1 MTKSGVLTFLG
12 VVIIFG
18 FAFGAFQFGKVITER
33 EVPTVDQRLEYLK
46 QLQTLKTD
54 YDRNT
59 FVMNIGK
66 FRRPRLILSSASAG
80 NCEPFLDSA
89 KHYFSKAEEILARY
103 PSTDALLKNGT
114 QDDRGLVNYYT
125 LISVTMADG
134 YDDCLGNP

>member
-12 VVIIFG
+12 VVVIFG

-33 EVPTVDQRLEYLK
+33 DVPTVDERLEYLK
-46 QLQTLKTD
+46 QLQTLKTK
-54 YDRNT
+54 YDRDS
-59 FVMNIGK
+59 FIVALGK
-66 FRRPRLILSSASAG
+66 LRRPALILRSASAG

-89 KHYFSKAEEILARY
+89 DHYFSKAEEILAKY
-103 PSTDALLKNGT
+103 PDTNALLQNGT

-125 LISVTMADG
+125 LISVTMADS